1 MKAKT
6 ISYICLSMTGTLINV
21 AAVIAGSAA
30 GLLLNKKL
38 PERYVSV
45 VFQAI
50 GLFTLFLG
58 VKMALASEEILLL
71 IFSLVLGSLTGEALK
86 LNRKIERFSNYLKK
100 RLKTGNE
107 RFSEGLISAFLLYC
121 MGSMTI
127 LGAIE
132 EGLGDEPRLL
142 LAKSVMDGFSSIA
155 LASAMG
161 IGVMFSAVPLL
172 IYQGGITL
180 FAEYFQE
187 HATNIYINEL
197 SAVGGI
203 MLLGLGL
210 SILNIKNLNI
220 VNMLPALIFSVI
232 LVYFFA

>member
-1 MKAKT
+1 
-6 ISYICLSMTGTLINV
+6 MTGTLIN
-21 AAVIAGSAA
+21 AGAVIVGSLIGMAVNRK
-30 GLLLNKKL
+30 LN
-38 PERYVSV
+38 PRYTHT

-58 VKMALASEEILLL
+58 VNMALMGNEILLL
-71 IFSLVLGSLTGEALK
+71 IFSLVLGSLTGEWLRIDK
-86 LNRKIERFSNYLKK
+86 GIERLSGYLKS
-100 RLKTGNE
+100 KTNSSNE
-107 RFSEGLISAFLLYC
+107 RFSEGLITSFLLFC

-132 EGLGDEPRLL
+132 EGLGNEPNLL
-142 LAKSVMDGFSSIA
+142 LAKSLMDGFSSIA

-161 IGVMFSAVPLL
+161 VGVLLSVIPLL

-187 HATNIYINEL
+187 QATDIYINEL
-197 SAVGGI
+197 TAVGGI
-203 MLLGLGL
+203 LLLGLGI
-210 SILNIKNLNI
+210 SILDIKKINI
-220 VNMLPALIFSVI
+220 VNMLPSLIYILV